1 MLATASPP
9 GPPRCRAK
17 VRDKD
22 VRLFVALDVPDRVRE
37 ALAELSARL
46 KKTCLS
52 ARWMRLESVHITL
65 KFIGEVS
72 LETVEKIRQAL
83 GSLPQFPPILLRFAG
98 LGFFPNARRPRVF
111 WAGVEA
117 GPQLATLAGAIEA
130 KLGPLGIPAEKR
142 DFHPHLT
149 LARFEPPQGTQAL
162 VAAVEALGTP
172 EFGSETFHEFHLHQS
187 VLKHSGAE
195 YTRLVTYSLQRERLP

>member
-1 MLATASPP
+1 M
-9 GPPRCRAK
+9 
-17 VRDKD
+17 
-22 VRLFVALDVPDRVRE
+22 RLFVALDVPGRVRE

-52 ARWMRLESVHITL
+52 ARWVRLESVHITL

-72 LETVEKIRQAL
+72 LETLEKIREAL
-83 GSLPQFPPILLRFAG
+83 GSLPAFSPIVLRFAG
-98 LGFFPNARRPRVF
+98 LGFFPSARRPRVF

-117 GPQLATLAGAIEA
+117 DPQLAALAGAIQANLE
-130 KLGPLGIPAEKR
+130 PLGIPAEKR

-162 VAAVEALGTP
+162 VAAVEALGAP
-172 EFGSETFHEFHLHQS
+172 EFGSETFHEFHLYQS
-187 VLKHSGAE
+187 VLKRSGAE
-195 YTRLVTYSLQRERLP
+195 YTRLVTYPLQRERLS

>member
-1 MLATASPP
+1 
-9 GPPRCRAK
+9 
-17 VRDKD
+17 VRDKN

-52 ARWMRLESVHITL
+52 ARWVRLESVHITL

-72 LETVEKIRQAL
+72 LETVEKIRVAL
-83 GSLPQFPPILLRFAG
+83 GSLPAFPAFMLRFAG

-117 GPQLATLAGAIEA
+117 DPQLAALAEAIEA
-130 KLGPLGIPAEKR
+130 KLDPLGIPAEKR

-149 LARFEPPQGTQAL
+149 LARFDSPQGTQAL
-162 VAAVEALGTP
+162 VAAVEALGAP
-172 EFGSETFHEFHLHQS
+172 EFGGETCNEFHLYQS
-187 VLKHSGAE
+187 VLKRSGSE
-195 YTRLVTYSLQRERLP
+195 YTRLVTYPLQREHLS